1 MPIGDKGRSIVVD
14 ACDPATV
21 ASGSRAMPQGA
32 VRVCLLA
39 GCMVCVCSMQHVTCT
54 CTCHVAL
61 LHVAAVLVDVCGMET
76 WPRVWR

>member
-1 MPIGDKGRSIVVD
+1 MPTGDKGRSIVVD

-21 ASGSRAMPQGA
+21 ASGYRAMPQGA

-39 GCMVCVCSMQHVTCT
+39 GCMVCVCSM
-54 CTCHVAL
+54 HVAL